1 MTNEEKKLARD
12 IARKRTNEAIK
23 EIEKLEKEIEGATG
37 KHWWFLA
44 ATINAERKNLGLEP
58 IY

>member
-1 MTNEEKKLARD
+1 MTNDEKKLARA
-12 IARKRTNEAIK
+12 IARNRTNEAIK
-23 EIEKLEKEIEGATG
+23 EIEKLEKEIESATG

-44 ATINAERKNLGLEP
+44 AAINTDRKELGLEP